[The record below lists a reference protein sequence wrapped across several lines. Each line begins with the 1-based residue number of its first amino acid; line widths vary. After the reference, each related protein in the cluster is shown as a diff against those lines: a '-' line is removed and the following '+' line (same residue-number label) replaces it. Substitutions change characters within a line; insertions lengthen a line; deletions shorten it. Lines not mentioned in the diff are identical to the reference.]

1 MVRTSGNP
9 ESRGKYGGFKNISN
23 QEMFV
28 EEQSEHPSFTKSQ
41 VRRIVL
47 DHLTKKHGKKAVQH
61 AVRKGRV

>member
-28 EEQSEHPSFTKSQ
+28 NESKEHPSFTKHQ

-47 DHLTKKHGKKAVQH
+47 DHISKKHGKKAVQK
-61 AVRKGRV
+61 AVREGKV